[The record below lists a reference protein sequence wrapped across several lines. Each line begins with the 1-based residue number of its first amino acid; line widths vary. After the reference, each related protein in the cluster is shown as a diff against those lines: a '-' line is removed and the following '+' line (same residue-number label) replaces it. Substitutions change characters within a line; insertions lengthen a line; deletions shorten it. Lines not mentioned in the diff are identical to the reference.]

1 GMRDGLGRHDGLLRE
16 AVDAEGGRVVKGT
29 GDGLHAVFGT
39 AEGAVSAAVEGQ
51 LALSSER
58 WGATGPLRARMGLH
72 TGAAERRGGDYFG
85 PVLNRAARLMAVAH
99 PGHVLV
105 PPATPAPA
113 PPSLS

>member
-39 AEGAVSAAVEGQ
+39 AEAAVSAAVAGQ
-51 LALSSER
+51 LALSSES

-72 TGAAERRGGDYFG
+72 TGAAERRGGGLFRPRVYRGARPVGGG
-85 PVLNRAARLMAVAH
+85 PPGAGAGAPGTAARG
-99 PGHVLV
+99 PG
-105 PPATPAPA
+105 
-113 PPSLS
+113 S